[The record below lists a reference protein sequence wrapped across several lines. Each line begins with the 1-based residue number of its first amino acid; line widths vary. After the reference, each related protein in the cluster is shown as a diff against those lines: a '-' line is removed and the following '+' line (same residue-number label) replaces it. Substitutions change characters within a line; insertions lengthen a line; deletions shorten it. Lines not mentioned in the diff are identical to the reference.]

1 MQLDRIAEMVR
12 FAIVGGIATAIQYG
26 VYYLL
31 MDVCGISAA
40 LTIGYVVSLVCN
52 FFLTTFFTFGVRP
65 TVRKAGG
72 FAFAHLVNWLL
83 QMVCI
88 HFFVWVGVPKALAPI
103 PMFMVC
109 IPVNFLLV
117 RYFVKCK

>member
-1 MQLDRIAEMVR
+1 MQSDRVGEIVR
-12 FAIVGGIATAIQYG
+12 FGIVGGIATAIQYG

-31 MDVCGISAA
+31 MDLCGISAA
-40 LTIGYVVSLVCN
+40 LTIGDIVSLVCN
-52 FFLTTFFTFGVRP
+52 FFLTTLFTFGVRP

-72 FAFAHLVNWLL
+72 FGLAHLVNWLL

-117 RYFVKCK
+117 RYFVKLK